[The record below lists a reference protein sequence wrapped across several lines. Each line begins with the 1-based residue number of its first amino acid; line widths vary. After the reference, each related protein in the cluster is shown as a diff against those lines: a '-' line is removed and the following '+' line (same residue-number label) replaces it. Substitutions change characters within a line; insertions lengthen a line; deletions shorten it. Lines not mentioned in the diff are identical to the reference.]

1 MSSSP
6 LPALALRPALLTALV
21 DDAAVFPP
29 GNSPLDAAVEEHL
42 HRAGTRLGR
51 FVGPLLVPAASA
63 AELIDLAA
71 GRSLRAGL
79 ISRPGSPVEPMLDG
93 VKLLQDRTDVVLA
106 GVEAGWSATWQELLD
121 TELPVTV
128 EIPRDGFED
137 ALEDVALARREG
149 AAVQAKF
156 RTGATESW
164 AWPDEVE
171 LAGFMCGCLE
181 RGMPFKLTGGLHHVV
196 RAEHGSADA
205 ADPQHGL
212 LNILLGV
219 HRARCGADAAAVADV
234 LAERSLE
241 QLAAPLRALHDEQA
255 ARVREV
261 FTAYGCC
268 TVTDPL
274 GELAELDLLPA

>member
-1 MSSSP
+1 MSSAPTAARP
-6 LPALALRPALLTALV
+6 LTPVLLTGLV

-42 HRAGTRLGR
+42 RRADTRLGR
-51 FVGPLLVPAASA
+51 FVGPLLVPATSA
-63 AELIDLAA
+63 AELVDLAA
-71 GRSLRAGL
+71 GRSLRAAL
-79 ISRPGSPVEPMLDG
+79 ISRPGSPVEPLLDG
-93 VKLLQDRTDVVLA
+93 VKHLRDRTDVVLA
-106 GVEAGWSATWQELLD
+106 GVEAGWSPAWQQLLD
-121 TELPVTV
+121 TEVAVTV

-137 ALEDVALARREG
+137 ALEDVALALREG

-156 RTGATESW
+156 RTGATETW
-164 AWPDEVE
+164 AWPDEKE
-171 LAGFMCGCLE
+171 LAGFLCGCLE

-219 HRARCGADAAAVADV
+219 HGARCGADVAAVTDV
-234 LAERSLE
+234 LAERSVE
-241 QLAAPLRALHDEQA
+241 QLAAPLCALHDEQA